1 VARLTT
7 WLRIATDRVVVLQAC
22 ATTLFVGLLVT
33 SINHGD
39 EILSGRLLPGTP
51 LQIGL
56 TFLVPYLVSTV
67 TNVVAIER
75 QTRGEEAHLLLER
88 QIEAIHRFPD
98 QNPNPVMRTTL
109 EGELVYANTASA
121 PILEALGIGLGETF
135 PPDVLHRV
143 VSATDGD
150 RAPVEIQSGWRT
162 FALTAVQMEDLAVV
176 NLYGTDVTAS
186 KVIAKFPDQNPNPV
200 LRMDTHDTLIYANA
214 ASNAILSALH
224 ATPGDPVPDEL
235 LHAIRS
241 RLSGESNTTIE
252 VSGEGRSFAITPV
265 PILEFGFTNLYG
277 TDVTALHAINK
288 FPDENPNPVLR
299 VSRDGT
305 LTYANPASELVRRAW
320 GVEVG
325 QRLPNH
331 LFGVLTDAADGIGP
345 NTIEATS
352 EGRIFALLVVAV
364 FEFESINVY
373 GTDVTAARQIER
385 ANAENERLLL
395 NILPASI
402 ADRLRQGEVVIADR
416 FEEMAVVFADVV
428 DFTPFAGQ
436 LPATEV
442 VAVLNQIFSIFD
454 QLADR
459 YRLEKIKTI
468 GDAYM
473 MVGGLDEEEGHVER
487 AADAALELIAEMTR
501 YRTTDGKQLQIRVGL
516 HVGPTVGGV
525 IGLKKFIYDVWGD
538 TVNMASRMESHG
550 VAGRVQVAESTCQR
564 LQSLYRFEPRGMVDV
579 KGKGPMATYLL
590 VGRREPAEM
599 TGP

>member
-1 VARLTT
+1 VSRLPN

-22 ATTLFVGLLVT
+22 VTTVLVGVLVT
-33 SINHGD
+33 TINHAG
-39 EILSGRLLPGTP
+39 ELLSGDLRPGTP
-51 LQIGL
+51 IQIGL

-109 EGELVYANTASA
+109 DGRLLYANTASA
-121 PILEALGIGLGETF
+121 PILEALGIGSGGALPAHLLEN
-135 PPDVLHRV
+135 VLAAPEADHP
-143 VSATDGD
+143 
-150 RAPVEIQSGWRT
+150 PVEIDAGWRT
-162 FALTAVQMEDLAVV
+162 YALSAVRLEDLEVV

-186 KVIAKFPDQNPNPV
+186 KVVAKFPDQNPNPV
-200 LRMDTHDTLIYANA
+200 LRMDTSDRLIYANA
-214 ASNAILSALH
+214 ASGPITTALR
-224 ATPGDPVPDEL
+224 AAPGDPVPAEL

-241 RLSGESNTTIE
+241 HLSGETTGPIE
-252 VSGEGRSFAITPV
+252 VSGGGRSFAVTPV
-265 PILEFGFTNLYG
+265 PIPEFGFTNLYG
-277 TDVTALHAINK
+277 TDVTALHAMNR
-288 FPDENPNPVLR
+288 FPDQNPNPVLR
-299 VSRDGT
+299 VSRAGV
-305 LTYANPASELVRRAW
+305 LTYANPASELVREAW

-325 QRLPNH
+325 DSLPSD
-331 LFGVLTDAADGIGP
+331 LLRVLTDAADGVGP

-352 EGRIFALLVVAV
+352 ADRIYALLVVAV

-373 GTDVTAARQIER
+373 GTDITAARQVER

-416 FEEMAVVFADVV
+416 FDEMAVVFADVV
-428 DFTPFAGQ
+428 DFTPFAGL
-436 LPATEV
+436 LPAADV
-442 VAVLNQIFSIFD
+442 VAVLNQVFSLFD

-473 MVGGLDEEEGHVER
+473 MVGGLGEEEGHLER
-487 AADAALELIAEMTR
+487 AADCALEMIGEMAR
-501 YRTTDGKQLQIRVGL
+501 YRTPEEKQLQIRVGL
-516 HVGPTVGGV
+516 NVGPAIGGV
-525 IGLKKFIYDVWGD
+525 IGLRKFIYDVWGD
-538 TVNMASRMESHG
+538 TVNTASRMESHG
-550 VAGRVQVAESTCQR
+550 VAGRVQVTESTRDR
-564 LQSLYRFEPRGMVDV
+564 LERLYRFEPRGLVDV

-590 VGRREPAEM
+590 VGRREQAET
-599 TGP
+599 TGL